1 MMKEMKKIISKH
13 TLVLIG
19 LLTLIILS
27 NYEAQAQSEFV
38 VIANADVPLES
49 IDKNMLKRV
58 YNGFTTQWKNSTKI
72 KPCYIQIKNDA
83 FWKYIGTTNAN
94 FQKFWT
100 KRVFSGNGVSPVE
113 HKSSEDLIKYVNEIP
128 GAIGILSADD
138 QKLIGANSKVLTLAN

>member
-1 MMKEMKKIISKH
+1 MKKIISKH

-49 IDKNMLKRV
+49 IDKNTLKRV
-58 YNGFTTQWKNSTKI
+58 YNGFTTQWKNSNKI
-72 KPCYIQIKNDA
+72 KPCYIQIKNEA

-113 HKSSEDLIKYVNEIP
+113 HKSSADLIKYVNEIP

-138 QKLIGANSKVLTLAN
+138 QKLIGANSKVLPLAN

>member
-1 MMKEMKKIISKH
+1 MKKIISKH

-128 GAIGILSADD
+128 GAIGILSTED

>member
-49 IDKNMLKRV
+49 IDKNTLKRV
-58 YNGFTTQWKNSTKI
+58 YNGFTTQWKNSNKI
-72 KPCYIQIKNDA
+72 KPCYIQIKNEA

-113 HKSSEDLIKYVNEIP
+113 HKSSADLIKYVNEIP

-138 QKLIGANSKVLTLAN
+138 QKLIGANSKVLPLAN